1 MKRKHPCVGD
11 VRYKGLFSVIELVK
25 DKVTREPLAPYNG
38 SSPEMAQLAAHL
50 RKNHVYAFSR
60 FNMLWICPPLIVTEE
75 ELRYGLDIVEGGLD
89 LVDQPLA
96 SELATIGAGR

>member
-1 MKRKHPCVGD
+1 
-11 VRYKGLFSVIELVK
+11 
-25 DKVTREPLAPYNG
+25 
-38 SSPEMAQLAAHL
+38 MAQLAAHL

-75 ELRYGLDIVEGGLD
+75 ELRYGLDIVEAGLA
-89 LVDQPLA
+89 LVDQALA